1 MDDRYL
7 LLGTPLRCS
16 SVTAPALPYYR
27 PSMDMCI
34 ALISYILATMH
45 CSTTVR
51 PVHITYIPVG
61 TKSLATLPEDL
72 RVVHRGI
79 ETSHGC
85 YHQKQRKKGLTNCL
99 LCCIQVVTYLFL

>member
-1 MDDRYL
+1 MDDGYL

-27 PSMDMCI
+27 PSMDICI
-34 ALISYILATMH
+34 VLISYILATMH

-85 YHQKQRKKGLTNCL
+85 YHHKQRKMDLINCL
-99 LCCIQVVTYLFL
+99 